1 MDTRLLPADL
11 PASLFYENPDA
22 IAVYDRAGF
31 FVACNAAV
39 LAITGCSR
47 EQFAGTR
54 YVDYVA
60 APHRPRVEE
69 AFRSALDGYTDRF
82 EGVIRDRSGGAVP
95 VDVYAFP
102 VRLDGAIAGVF
113 LQARDTA
120 ALRSAEHPL
129 EVNQERFRSLFEYHS
144 DAIAAIKL
152 DGTISRVNVA
162 LEAAT
167 GRHGEDLVGRVWTD
181 VLAPASRHAA
191 EDGIRLA
198 HRGET
203 VEFDAQLLDR
213 VGNPIDVALKL
224 VPLRVGEHVEGA
236 YAIARDV
243 TAQRAAEH
251 AMTLQGERI
260 RQLYLAAATRGQS
273 LDAQIENTLALGC
286 RLFGFDYGYI
296 TRFKDAAV
304 VIQSAAGE
312 GAGVRAGML
321 FPKRNALSRLVEGER
336 QSLFIPDLD
345 EPPWNTD
352 PARYSA
358 PWRCYYAA
366 KLVVN
371 GGDYGALVF
380 AGRAPHRG
388 GLAQLDRD
396 LLEMMALFISAAI
409 ERSMHAERIEQL
421 AFYDALT
428 GLPNRALF
436 ADRME
441 QTLTAAKRYNR
452 GFSVMYLDLDAF
464 KEINDRYGHP
474 AGDLLL
480 RSVAERLMAICR
492 ESDTIARFGGDEFV
506 VLQPVVNGAADA
518 ADLAGKIVE
527 GMQQPFTI
535 NGNECVAHTSIGIAL
550 FPNDGVTAEDLMEH
564 ADRALYRA
572 KRAGRNRLQ
581 FYAGS
586 DIAR

>member
-1 MDTRLLPADL
+1 MATRLLPADL
-11 PASLFYENPDA
+11 PASLFHENPDA
-22 IAVYDRAGF
+22 IAVYDRDGL
-31 FVACNAAV
+31 FVSCNAAA
-39 LAITGCSR
+39 LQMTGSSP
-47 EQFAGTR
+47 EQFSGTSYTDR
-54 YVDYVA
+54 VS
-60 APHRPRVEE
+60 APDRPRIEE
-69 AFRSALDGYTDRF
+69 AFQRALEGGTDHF
-82 EGVIRDRSGGAVP
+82 ESSIREASGAIVP
-95 VDVYAFP
+95 VEVYVFP
-102 VRLDGAIAGVF
+102 ARLDGAIAGVF
-113 LQARDTA
+113 VRARDA
-120 ALRSAEHPL
+120 AA
-129 EVNQERFRSLFEYHS
+129 QRFRSLFEYHP
-144 DAIAAIKL
+144 DAMAALNL
-152 DGTISRVNVA
+152 DGTIARVNA
-162 LEAAT
+162 AFEAAT
-167 GRHGEDLVGRVWTD
+167 GRFGEHLAGRPWTD
-181 VLAPASRHAA
+181 VLAPECRRAA
-191 EDGIRLA
+191 EDGVRLA
-198 HRGET
+198 HRGEA
-203 VEFDAQLLDR
+203 VEFEAHLLDR
-213 VGNPIDVALKL
+213 AGNRIEVAMKL
-224 VPLRVGEHVEGA
+224 VPLRAGGRIEGA

-251 AMTLQGERI
+251 AMALQGERI

-273 LDAQIENTLALGC
+273 LDEQIENTLSLGC
-286 RLFGFDYGYI
+286 RLFDFDYGYV

-336 QSLFIPDLD
+336 QSVFIPDLD

-358 PWRCYYAA
+358 PWRSYYAA

-371 GGDYGALVF
+371 GEDYGALVF
-380 AGRAPHRG
+380 AGREPHHV
-388 GLAQLDRD
+388 GLVQLDRD
-396 LLEMMALFISAAI
+396 LLEMMALFVSAAI

-436 ADRME
+436 ADRID

-480 RSVAERLMAICR
+480 RSVAERLSAICR

-506 VLQPVVNGAADA
+506 ILQPVVNGTGDA
-518 ADLAGKIVE
+518 SDLAGKIVE
-527 GMQQPFTI
+527 GMQRPFTI

-550 FPNDGVTAEDLMEH
+550 FPKDGVTAEELMEH

-572 KRAGRNRLQ
+572 KRAGRNRWQ
-581 FYAGS
+581 FFAES

>member
-11 PASLFYENPDA
+11 PASLFHENPDA

-31 FVACNAAV
+31 FVSCNAAA
-39 LAITGCSR
+39 LQLSGYTL
-47 EQFAGTR
+47 EQFNGTR
-54 YVDYVA
+54 YTDHICA
-60 APHRPRVEE
+60 GDRARVED
-69 AFRSALDGYTDRF
+69 AFHSALEGYTDHF
-82 EGVIRDRSGGAVP
+82 ESTLRERTGAIVP
-95 VDVYAFP
+95 VDVYVFP
-102 VRLDGAIAGVF
+102 ARIEGEIAGVF
-113 LQARDTA
+113 VQARDAA
-120 ALRSAEHPL
+120 ALRSAEQSL
-129 EVNQERFRSLFEYHS
+129 ALNQERFRSLFEYHP
-144 DAIAAIKL
+144 DAIAALKL

-167 GRHGEDLVGRVWTD
+167 GRYGEQLVGRAWTG
-181 VLAPASRHAA
+181 VLAPECQRAA
-191 EDGIRLA
+191 EDGVRLA
-198 HRGET
+198 HRGEA
-203 VEFDAQLLDR
+203 VEFEAQLLDR
-213 VGNPIDVALKL
+213 VGNRIDVVVKL
-224 VPLRVGEHVEGA
+224 VPLRVGERIEGA

-243 TAQRAAEH
+243 TAQRAAEQ
-251 AMTLQGERI
+251 AMALQGERI

-273 LDAQIENTLALGC
+273 LDDQIQNTLSLGC
-286 RLFGFDYGYI
+286 RLFGFDYGYV
-296 TRFKDAAV
+296 TRFRDSAV
-304 VIQSAAGE
+304 IIQSAAGE

-321 FPKRNALSRLVEGER
+321 FPKRNALSRLIEGER
-336 QSLFIPDLD
+336 QSIFIPDLD

-358 PWRCYYAA
+358 PWRSYYAA

-371 GGDYGALVF
+371 DADYGALVF
-380 AGRAPHRG
+380 AGREPHHD

-396 LLEMMALFISAAI
+396 LLEMMALFVSAAI

-428 GLPNRALF
+428 GLPNRSLF
-436 ADRME
+436 ADRID

-506 VLQPVVNGAADA
+506 ILQPVVNGMPDA

-527 GMQQPFTI
+527 GMQAPFTI
-535 NGNECVAHTSIGIAL
+535 NGNECIAHTSIGIAL
-550 FPNDGVTAEDLMEH
+550 FPKDGTTAEDLMEH

-572 KRAGRNRLQ
+572 KRAGRNRWQ
-581 FYAGS
+581 FFSES

>member
-11 PASLFYENPDA
+11 PASLFHENPDA

-31 FVACNAAV
+31 FVSCNAAA
-39 LAITGCSR
+39 LQLSGYTL
-47 EQFAGTR
+47 EQFNGTR
-54 YVDYVA
+54 YTDHICA
-60 APHRPRVEE
+60 ADRARVED
-69 AFRSALDGYTDRF
+69 AFHSALEGYTDHF
-82 EGVIRDRSGGAVP
+82 ESTLRERAGAIVP
-95 VDVYAFP
+95 VDVYVFP
-102 VRLDGAIAGVF
+102 ARIEGEIAGVF
-113 LQARDTA
+113 LQARDAA
-120 ALRSAEHPL
+120 ALRSAEQSL
-129 EVNQERFRSLFEYHS
+129 ALNQERFRSLFEYHP
-144 DAIAAIKL
+144 DAIAALKL

-167 GRHGEDLVGRVWTD
+167 GRYGEQLVGRAWTG
-181 VLAPASRHAA
+181 VLAPECQRAA
-191 EDGIRLA
+191 EDGVRLA
-198 HRGET
+198 HRGEA
-203 VEFDAQLLDR
+203 VEFEAQLLDR
-213 VGNPIDVALKL
+213 VGNRIDVVVKL
-224 VPLRVGEHVEGA
+224 VPLRVGERIEGA

-243 TAQRAAEH
+243 TAQRAAEQ
-251 AMTLQGERI
+251 AMALQGERI

-273 LDAQIENTLALGC
+273 LDDQIQNTLSLGC
-286 RLFGFDYGYI
+286 RLFGFDYGYV
-296 TRFKDAAV
+296 TRFRDSAV
-304 VIQSAAGE
+304 IIQSAAGE

-321 FPKRNALSRLVEGER
+321 FPKRNALSRLIEGER
-336 QSLFIPDLD
+336 QSIFIPDLD

-358 PWRCYYAA
+358 PWRSYYAA

-371 GGDYGALVF
+371 DADYGALVF
-380 AGRAPHRG
+380 AGREPHHD

-396 LLEMMALFISAAI
+396 LLEMMALFVSAAI

-428 GLPNRALF
+428 GLPNRSLF
-436 ADRME
+436 ADRID

-506 VLQPVVNGAADA
+506 ILQPVVNGMPDA

-527 GMQQPFTI
+527 GMQAPFTI
-535 NGNECVAHTSIGIAL
+535 NGNECIAHTSIGIAL
-550 FPNDGVTAEDLMEH
+550 FPKDGTTAEDLMEH

-572 KRAGRNRLQ
+572 KRAGRNRWQ
-581 FYAGS
+581 FFSES